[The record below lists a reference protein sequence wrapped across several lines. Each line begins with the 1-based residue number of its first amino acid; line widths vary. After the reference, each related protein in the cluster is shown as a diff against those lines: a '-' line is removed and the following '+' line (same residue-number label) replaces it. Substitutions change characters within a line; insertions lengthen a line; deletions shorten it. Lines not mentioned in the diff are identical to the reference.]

1 MRRPDKRNSN
11 TPTPV
16 AARNA
21 SGQAGRKAS
30 LARKASKARSG
41 SLARKP
47 SQARKA
53 SKTNTTTNNNI
64 LEFLGNTSNNAV
76 PTDVRRG
83 PHSDSTS
90 SDENYGPPGFRIQG
104 DYITPPPL
112 QGDYRT
118 PPPSQGDLRTPPQ
131 SHGDYRP
138 APPSQGDYRLPPPS
152 QGESRPAPPP
162 QGDYRTPPPSQGNH
176 RTQPPSPSQADYRA
190 SPSSHSDFRT
200 VPLTHGGFRT
210 PPPSPSRHP
219 HVMAT
224 GSPGRLQYRMPDSP
238 SAPVSTKP
246 RHRSSGL
253 RFFKDFMS
261 FDSSKSKK
269 RTVETPTGERV
280 TYQSLPTND
289 PAERCESDTGEE
301 F

>member
-118 PPPSQGDLRTPPQ
+118 PPPSQG
-131 SHGDYRP
+131 
-138 APPSQGDYRLPPPS
+138 
-152 QGESRPAPPP
+152 
-162 QGDYRTPPPSQGNH
+162 NH
-176 RTQPPSPSQADYRA
+176 RTLPPSPSQADYRA